1 MLITFWISHDAVSI
15 NEGKV
20 LSPANNFRSDSN
32 IQNIAICFTIT
43 PCYAIFYWRSM
54 QIYKYCDYTSIN
66 WKVDGL
72 KFSFNILYLL
82 FHIGKIVPSAVN
94 IQYTWLRKID
104 NFLLYIVYIYI
115 IYIYCILHIYCLS
128 ISFVFQFI
136 ILKGNDSNTLKLKT
150 HDESNARF
158 NTIFNI
164 SCSYFEDTI
173 STNFKRYTRH
183 LTLPF
188 GCAS

>member
-1 MLITFWISHDAVSI
+1 MWL
-15 NEGKV
+15 
-20 LSPANNFRSDSN
+20 
-32 IQNIAICFTIT
+32 
-43 PCYAIFYWRSM
+43 
-54 QIYKYCDYTSIN
+54 YKY
-66 WKVDGL
+66 KL
-72 KFSFNILYLL
+72 KSWRIEIFIQHFVSTVPYRKNT
-82 FHIGKIVPSAVN
+82 VPSAVN

-104 NFLLYIVYIYI
+104 NFLLYIVYICI
-115 IYIYCILHIYCLS
+115 IYIYCTLHIYCLS

-136 ILKGNDSNTLKLKT
+136 ILKGNDSDTLKLKT
-150 HDESNARF
+150 LDESNARF

-183 LTLPF
+183 LILPF